1 MKELEMKQQEK
12 PGQEDRPFSVDREA
26 PVSILLPRDLV
37 GDREALRNIAAN
49 IDETESLTARLTEQ
63 FLMDMAFDAE
73 EISE

>member
-1 MKELEMKQQEK
+1 MKELEMKVLEK
-12 PGQEDRPFSVDREA
+12 SGREDGTFSVDREA

>member
-1 MKELEMKQQEK
+1 MKELEMKGLEK
-12 PGQEDRPFSVDREA
+12 SGREDRPFSEDREA

-49 IDETESLTARLTEQ
+49 IDETESLTTRLTEQ

>member
-1 MKELEMKQQEK
+1 MKELEMKGLEK
-12 PGQEDRPFSVDREA
+12 SGREDGPFSVDREA

>member
-1 MKELEMKQQEK
+1 
-12 PGQEDRPFSVDREA
+12 VDREA

-63 FLMDMAFDAE
+63 FLMGMAFDEE